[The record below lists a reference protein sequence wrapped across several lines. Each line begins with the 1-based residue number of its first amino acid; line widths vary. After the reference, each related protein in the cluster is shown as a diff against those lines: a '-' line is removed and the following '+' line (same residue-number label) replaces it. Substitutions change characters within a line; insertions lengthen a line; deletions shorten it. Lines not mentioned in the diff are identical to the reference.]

1 MSQASN
7 GQSGDRWWVSIDGTA
22 GGPYSRS
29 EIRNLI
35 TSGQVTHESFG
46 CLVGE
51 RDWKPLN
58 HWLRDDVE
66 PHTKDTPPPPPDA
79 QLPEDSPASKPSSK
93 TSDSPRTWNPIAVA
107 WLGLL
112 FWPTWTGILAAINI
126 KRMGLNLPIWRP
138 LAIGFGAPMLG
149 ILVGCAGIDV
159 GFLWG
164 EILFS
169 ITPLVAI
176 WNLDLAPQQ
185 PVHDAQQAESHEAWT
200 LPVVL
205 GSPLALITIAALGIE
220 LLAPLTPVEVVQRL
234 NDASNAQE
242 ARKYVTPNLYPT
254 LDDLEELEKL
264 TANEP
269 SAADPTW
276 EFLDE
281 ESALDD
287 DNRYFVNYRA
297 QFSATSTDPAQT
309 WQGYFDLRWTEGNWL
324 VEDIMVTSISTAP
337 EGMNSTSFSTLIRW
351 ALEDARKNT
360 DLSQMPTEGLLAKFQ
375 KYVSEN
381 PKILLFLLLAVGG
394 LLWRNRR

>member
-1 MSQASN
+1 MSQASD
-7 GQSGDRWWVSIDGTA
+7 GHSGDRWWVSINRNAD
-22 GGPYSRS
+22 GPYSHS
-29 EIRNLI
+29 EIRDLLA
-35 TSGQVTHESFG
+35 SGQVNHESFG
-46 CLVGE
+46 CPVGE
-51 RDWKPLN
+51 QDWKPLS
-58 HWLRDDVE
+58 HWLHDDVE
-66 PHTKDTPPPPPDA
+66 PRIQGTPPPPPDA

-107 WLGLL
+107 CLGLL

-126 KRMGLNLPIWRP
+126 KRMGLDLPIWRP
-138 LAIGFGAPMLG
+138 LAIGFGAPILG

-159 GFLWG
+159 GLLWG

-169 ITPLVAI
+169 IIPLVAI

-220 LLAPLTPVEVVQRL
+220 LLSPLTPVEVVQRL
-234 NDASNAQE
+234 NDAGNAQE
-242 ARKYVTPNLYPT
+242 ARKYVTPNMYPM
-254 LDDLEELEKL
+254 LDDLEELEKF

-309 WQGYFDLRWTEGNWL
+309 WEGYFDLRLTEGKWL
-324 VEDIMVTSISTAP
+324 VEDIMVTSLSTVP
-337 EGMNSTSFSTLIRW
+337 EGINPTSFSTLIRG

-360 DLSQMPTEGLLAKFQ
+360 DHSQTPSEGLLANFQ
-375 KYVSEN
+375 KYVQKN
-381 PKILLFLLLAVGG
+381 PKILLFLLLGIGG
-394 LLWRNRR
+394 LLWRTRR